1 MEINKSDIIKNALKE
16 IDSNVKIGSEAAM
29 LVAINSENNSENK
42 LESYYSPTEYEEF
55 RKKYI
60 SMIEMSDN
68 HSDLNQNKND
78 YVPKNKSYTL
88 RHTASMFSCYVSPEE
103 RKEEETR
110 NKQKENK
117 KKNILK
123 KIFGF

>member
-16 IDSNVKIGSEAAM
+16 IDSNVNIGSEAAM
-29 LVAINSENNSENK
+29 LVAINSENK
-42 LESYYSPTEYEEF
+42 LELYSPTEYEEF
-55 RKKYI
+55 KKKYI

-103 RKEEETR
+103 RNEEETR